1 MIAGM
6 RRRAERAGL
15 VDRIETRLVSTATM
29 GLEAYDATADF
40 VLAFAVVDEMPFAAK
55 FFVEAARAMKSGASL
70 LLVEPVGHVKKDDF
84 ENELALAA
92 EAGLAT
98 VDRPLISRSQAAV
111 LKRARRDSDD
121 IFVALRSERR

>member
-1 MIAGM
+1 M
-6 RRRAERAGL
+6 AEHG
-15 VDRIETRLVSTATM
+15 VCPWWVGYI
-29 GLEAYDATADF
+29 
-40 VLAFAVVDEMPFAAK
+40 LANPIRKLAQDQRHDLQV
-55 FFVEAARAMKSGASL
+55 R
-70 LLVEPVGHVKKDDF
+70 PVGQVREKDDF